1 MAGIDPA
8 TGGSG
13 EGTGGV
19 GPDDEYERPARP
31 PVLVLGIGNILL
43 GDEGVGVRVVE
54 DLRQAGPTPDGVE
67 VVDGGTAGM
76 ALIDIIAG
84 RRHVIIVDAV
94 KTGAAPGT
102 IVVLRD
108 GDIPA
113 GFRERTSPHALG
125 IGDVLAVLNLQ
136 GEAPHRL
143 TLIGIEP
150 DSLDFGLELSATVA
164 AQVPALA
171 ERVKSELE
179 SAIAAGAAVAG

>member
-1 MAGIDPA
+1 MASLPLAGIDLA
-8 TGGSG
+8 TGGGGDAIESG
-13 EGTGGV
+13 GHNDEG
-19 GPDDEYERPARP
+19 ERPQRP

-54 DLRQAGPTPDGVE
+54 DLRQAGPIPAGVE
-67 VVDGGTAGM
+67 LMDGGTAGM
-76 ALIDIIAG
+76 ALIDVIAG

-108 GDIPA
+108 DDIPA

-125 IGDVLAVLNLQ
+125 IGDVLAVLTLQ
-136 GEAPHRL
+136 GQGPGRL

-150 DSLDFGLELSATVA
+150 DSLDFGLELS
-164 AQVPALA
+164 PL
-171 ERVKSELE
+171 
-179 SAIAAGAAVAG
+179 IAARRAEMAALVRAEMAAAATC